1 MREMNKRI
9 LSYLLVN
16 LCVFLS
22 FVPAFSAEETVKEP
36 IQLLNSDFSE
46 LRIEEDNVMVNLVG
60 DVVFKHGDLNLRSN
74 RAVWYRTAGQ
84 VVFIDSVRIEDPDQ
98 ILTADRVTYYRSSRQ
113 VVADGNVV
121 LLSKKED
128 AKVTGGH
135 GEYDRVEKLVV
146 FTQSPSLILKPGKGD
161 SSVVVRG
168 QRMEYYVD
176 ERRGLAREQVHI
188 SKADMGASCDEAE
201 WINSEQK
208 IVLRGNP
215 QAEKLNDRLS
225 GQTMQMFI
233 RDDKVNRID
242 VDGAARASHFEV
254 VDSMSGEVKESFL
267 ASKKMIFFL
276 EDEELREVRACGN
289 ASSTYHPRSSSGSG
303 QRISYDKNEASGDT
317 IDLFLS
323 DQRLNEVL
331 IKGGAI
337 GKYAFAKENVGNG
350 SGVEDTIDYSA
361 EVIDYR
367 IDEHLITLEELSNL
381 KYGEISLSAG
391 RIVYDTEERIL
402 VAEGVK
408 TGDGEEET
416 WKGLPVLQDGKD
428 RIEGERM
435 SYDLRSRR
443 GKIKAGITSIQKGI
457 YKGELL
463 RKITDEVL
471 LADKGIYTTCD
482 FDEPHFHFYCR
493 RMKIV
498 AKDKVITK
506 PVVLYI
512 GHLPVAAIPYYVFP
526 IKPGRHSGFL
536 TFDLGSLEAGDRF
549 IRNLGYYWAPSDFW
563 DLTTAFDFYEGSG
576 WVIKGGARYAK
587 RYAMSGSVAGSYNR
601 RSWWNLAT
609 LTKSRSNRWDLTF
622 NHRHTLSPT
631 LSLSASGTFLSDKDY
646 WRDLNLDPVE
656 RRNRSLHSQ
665 ASLSKRWET
674 ASATFALDHR
684 WNMDTDDRTLSLPVI
699 SFTRTSLPLIPPR
712 YSEGGG
718 TERRWFNSIY
728 YSFSSDLLN
737 YQLRRKG
744 EEDFDR
750 KKFMVSDS
758 RASLSAPQKLF
769 GWLVLNPG
777 FNAQETWYWIFKTN
791 LSEAYPISGNSTA
804 RRGTYSASL
813 SANTVLYGTFR
824 PRIGKLEGIRH
835 VMTPSASLAWQPE
848 FTRKNEYL
856 LYAGRGGSGAER
868 KAMAFGLNNLF
879 QIKTRSVRNGE
890 EVERKLDLFYVNF
903 SSGYNFLAKERKLS
917 NLSTVL
923 RSTAVRNLDLAASVI
938 HDLHDQ
944 SGELRLL
951 SPRWLTFSLD
961 TRLNLRGTWEESAY
975 LSQPERSPGLGE
987 PEEPESEDYG
997 VPGLQSRVSQSWS
1010 LNLSHRYS
1018 QARGGA
1024 KTHWISASLRLPLTR
1039 RWLLS
1044 YQNRYDFSEEKI
1056 TEQTFEFYRD
1066 MHCWEG
1072 RITWIATGFREG
1084 YYFRI
1089 NIKALPEV
1097 KIEKSRGGLREVF
1110 F

>member
-1 MREMNKRI
+1 MA
-9 LSYLLVN
+9 YLLAGFYV
-16 LCVFLS
+16 LLS
-22 FVPAFSAEETVKEP
+22 FCPAFSAEETVKEP
-36 IQLLNSDFSE
+36 IQLLNADFSE

-60 DVVFKHGDLNLRSN
+60 NVIFKHGDLNLRSN

-84 VVFIDSVRIEDPDQ
+84 VVFIDSVTIEDPDQ
-98 ILTADRVTYYRSSRQ
+98 TLKADRVTYYRNSRK
-113 VVADGNVV
+113 VVADGDVV

-176 ERRGLAREQVHI
+176 ERKGLAKEQVRI
-188 SKADMGASCDEAE
+188 SKADMSATCDEAE

-208 IVLRGNP
+208 IVLRGEP
-215 QAEKLNDRLS
+215 RAEKQSDRLS
-225 GQTMQMFI
+225 GKIMQMFI
-233 RDDKVNRID
+233 QEDKINRID
-242 VDGAARASHFEV
+242 VDGDARASHLEI
-254 VDSMSGEVKESFL
+254 VDSVAQDTKESFL

-276 EDEELREVRACGN
+276 EDEELKKVRACGN
-289 ASSTYHPRSSSGSG
+289 ATSTYHPQSSSGSG

-323 DQRLNEVL
+323 GERLSEVL

-337 GKYAFAKENVGNG
+337 GTYTFAKENAED
-350 SGVEDTIDYSA
+350 SSSVEDTIDYSA
-361 EVIDYR
+361 EAIDYQ
-367 IDEHLITLEELSNL
+367 IDEDLITLNRQSNL
-381 KYGEISLSAG
+381 EYGEISLSAG
-391 RIVYDTEERIL
+391 KIVYHTGERIL
-402 VAEGVK
+402 VAEGIK
-408 TGDGEEET
+408 AGDGEGET
-416 WKGLPVLQDGKD
+416 SEGLPVLQDGKD

-443 GKIKAGITSIQKGI
+443 GKIKAGITSIQKGT
-457 YKGELL
+457 YKGDLL

-482 FDEPHFHFYCR
+482 LDEPHFHFYCR
-493 RMKIV
+493 RMKII

-506 PVVLYI
+506 PVVLRI

-536 TFDLGSLEAGDRF
+536 TFDVGNLEAGERF
-549 IRNLGYYWAPSDFW
+549 IRNLGYYWAASDYW
-563 DLTTAFDFYEGSG
+563 DLKAAFDYYEGSG
-576 WVIKGGARYAK
+576 WIIRSQARYAK
-587 RYAMSGSVAGSYNR
+587 RYALSGSVAGSYNH

-609 LTKSRSNRWDLTF
+609 LTKSRSNRWDVAF
-622 NHRHTLSPT
+622 SHRHTISPT

-684 WNMDTDDRTLSLPVI
+684 WNMDTDDRTLNLPII
-699 SFTRTSLPLIPPR
+699 SFTRSSLPLIPLR
-712 YSEGGG
+712 ESEEGG

-728 YSFSSDLLN
+728 YSFSSNLLN

-744 EEDFDR
+744 EGDFDR
-750 KKFMVSDS
+750 KKFVVSDN
-758 RASLSAPQKLF
+758 RLSLSAPHKLF

-777 FNAQETWYWIFKTN
+777 FNCQETWYWIFRTN
-791 LSEAYPISGNSTA
+791 LSEAFPISGNSSA

-813 SANTVLYGTFR
+813 SANTVLYGTVR
-824 PRIGKLEGIRH
+824 PRIGRLEGIRH

-848 FTRKNEYL
+848 FTRKQEYIS
-856 LYAGRGGSGAER
+856 YTGRGGSGAKR

-879 QIKTRSVRNGE
+879 QIKTRSAANGE
-890 EVERKLDLFYVNF
+890 EVEKKLDLFYVNF

-923 RSTAVRNLDLAASVI
+923 RSTAVKNLDVAASVI

-944 SGELRLL
+944 SGELKLL

-961 TRLNLRGTWEESAY
+961 TRLNLRGTWEEAAVT
-975 LSQPERSPGLGE
+975 SQPGQTEGLGE
-987 PEEPESEDYG
+987 IEAPEIEDYDAG
-997 VPGLQSRVSQSWS
+997 SLLSKVTQSWS

-1018 QARGGA
+1018 RARGGA
-1024 KTHWISASLRLPLTR
+1024 KTHWVSSSLRLPLTR
-1039 RWLLS
+1039 RWFLS
-1044 YQNRYDFSEEKI
+1044 YQNRYDFSEEKV

-1072 RITWIATGFREG
+1072 RITWVATGFREG